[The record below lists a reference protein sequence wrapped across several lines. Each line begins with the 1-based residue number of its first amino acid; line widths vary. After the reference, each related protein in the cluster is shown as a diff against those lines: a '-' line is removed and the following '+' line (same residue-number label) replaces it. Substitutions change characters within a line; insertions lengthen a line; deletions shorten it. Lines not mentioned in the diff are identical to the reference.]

1 MNISPVNISP
11 VNISNDISSDFVRR
25 EARASEVEHRSAMKS
40 MREMVAR
47 LFGESHESGMAK
59 ADFATGGLNRRRFIQ
74 IGGVTIATA
83 AVFAA
88 CGTDD
93 TRQAAG
99 GEEDDAKDKSEPS
112 QNDIKILRTASSLE
126 ILAVEVY
133 TRAMDTGL
141 VRTAAVIDAAKLF
154 QGHHKEHADLFEGA
168 TKKLGGEPME
178 DPNPVLLQS
187 MEEPLK
193 ALKDE
198 NGVIELALMLEQ
210 AAAATYQS
218 STGQFKDLSLN
229 TAVMSVGGVEARHVA
244 VLSSV
249 LGQPG
254 APKAF
259 QTNDGAIAA
268 GTGV

>member
-1 MNISPVNISP
+1 MSTH
-11 VNISNDISSDFVRR
+11 DISADFVRR
-25 EARASEVEHRSAMKS
+25 EAKASDLEHRSAMRS
-40 MREMVAR
+40 MRELVAR
-47 LFGESHESGMAK
+47 VFGESYESGVAK

-74 IGGVTIATA
+74 IGGMTVATA

-93 TRQAAG
+93 TTTKAAEADD
-99 GEEDDAKDKSEPS
+99 EEKGKEGSE
-112 QNDIKILRTASSLE
+112 NDIKILRTASSLE
-126 ILAVEVY
+126 VLAADVY
-133 TRAMDTGL
+133 TTAMETGL
-141 VRTAAVIDAAKLF
+141 VKTGAVIDAVKLF

-168 TKKLGGEPME
+168 TKKLGGKPME

-187 MEEPLK
+187 LSEPIK

-218 STGQFKDLSLN
+218 SAGQFKDRALN
-229 TAVMSVGGVEARHVA
+229 TAAMSVGGVEARHVA
-244 VLSSV
+244 VLLSV
-249 LGQPG
+249 LQRPPV
-254 APKAF
+254 PKAF
-259 QTNDGAIAA
+259 QTKDGAVAA